1 MLAGEDVETPAW
13 HGRGIEGMLG
23 CSPGAGGRGR
33 GIGLMGGNPGEVCFW
48 PSCGVSLA
56 SGSAAGRFGTG
67 ASGKV
72 SSAAAISGGSA
83 GGGQAG
89 GREDGGVAGEPGS
102 DRRAGYVVR
111 WRRNRQT
118 RPHPPAW
125 GRAEPICV

>member
-83 GGGQAG
+83 GGRRRGG
-89 GREDGGVAGEPGS
+89 GRIGGGRRGRGQSGERVTLCAGAATGKRGHTHQRGDEPS
-102 DRRAGYVVR
+102 PSA
-111 WRRNRQT
+111 
-118 RPHPPAW
+118 
-125 GRAEPICV
+125 